1 MASTTNETA
10 AAAEAN
16 QDPLEC
22 EVGIAKYLSPD
33 VPGFFAVLKARYS
46 DFVVHEGMCMLV
58 VLVVAF
64 DHHLID
70 ICLGKDQINAVEISL
85 THLSFTTLT
94 YSEFRRKAS
103 ST

>member
-1 MASTTNETA
+1 MVEHYRQPLTFSRFFVTTMASTTNETA

-46 DFVVHEGMCMLV
+46 DFVVHEGMYLFLV
-58 VLVVAF
+58 SSVCLQF
-64 DHHLID
+64 LIC
-70 ICLGKDQINAVEISL
+70 IL
-85 THLSFTTLT
+85 
-94 YSEFRRKAS
+94 AS
-103 ST
+103 